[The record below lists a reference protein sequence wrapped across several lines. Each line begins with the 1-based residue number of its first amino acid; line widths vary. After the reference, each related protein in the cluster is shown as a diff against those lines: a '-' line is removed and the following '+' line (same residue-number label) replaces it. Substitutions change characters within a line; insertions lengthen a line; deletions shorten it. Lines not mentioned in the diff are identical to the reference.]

1 MIFNPA
7 LWSSDIMKNGDLGG
21 TIERARLAG
30 RIAIISII
38 LSFLLSLVV
47 IVAGPATKW
56 AGMET
61 FTLALYPVLLAFIF
75 SICALLHST
84 FLRKTAEE
92 EQEKLILE
100 QRKSNV
106 NSILDVGED
115 VRFTA
120 RRTLE
125 NFNKYI
131 PSAVALIVFLLSVP
145 AFWYFW
151 RHSTLG
157 AADKAALVLTPKNPI
172 NLAFLCAISALFAYF
187 TGVFLVGQSRI
198 TEFRWLRPV
207 GSWLIGFAIVLSV
220 CAGSALFIN
229 YGKTGWAAPLT
240 KTLFWV
246 MAVLAAELLVSFVI
260 EFYRPRT
267 LDESRP
273 VYESRLL
280 AIFTEPGGVVRNI
293 SDSLDYQFGFQ
304 ISRTGIY
311 LVLRRAIIPALMVWG
326 LVLWL
331 FTCIAEVNPGEIGIR
346 EVFGAVNRETKPLDA
361 GIHFKLPWPCERIL
375 RVPVKSVQEV
385 TLGSVLTPGQNAKVI
400 LWTGDNYQ
408 HEDKFLVAVKQQGK
422 TGAQLA
428 SILEV
433 SLPVFYTADPEK
445 PFDYAFN
452 FDNVKDTLLVVG
464 QAEATRYFASTDF
477 ITDIS
482 SGREEVA
489 KTLFARIQDACDRIG
504 LGVKLVGINMHDA
517 HPPIGDGSPGGT
529 PDVAGAFQDVVC
541 AQEAAAEMI
550 SKADEY
556 RTTTVESAKAESTRI
571 LGAAESYKYDTA
583 SVALADASRF
593 ESQLKS
599 YSKLPGMFKL
609 RAYLDFLE
617 NDCKDIRKYVISN
630 EIDVRNLVLNLE
642 EKPSL
647 DLLNTDINLLTNPK

>member
-1 MIFNPA
+1 
-7 LWSSDIMKNGDLGG
+7 MKNGDLSG

-30 RIAIISII
+30 RIAIISLI
-38 LSFLLSLVV
+38 LSFLLALVV

-61 FTLALYPVLLAFIF
+61 FTLALYPVTLAFLF
-75 SICALLHST
+75 SLCALIHSV
-84 FLRKTAEE
+84 FLRKMAEE

-106 NSILDVGED
+106 NSILDISED

-120 RRTLE
+120 KRTLE
-125 NFNKYI
+125 NFNRYI
-131 PSAVALIVFLLSVP
+131 PSAISLLVFLLSIP

-157 AADKAALVLTPKNPI
+157 AADTASLALIPKNPI
-172 NLAFLCAISALFAYF
+172 NLAFLSAISALFAYF

-198 TEFRWLRPV
+198 SEFRYLRPA
-207 GSWLIGFAIVLSV
+207 GSWLICFAVVLFTSAV
-220 CAGSALFIN
+220 SALFIN

-240 KTLFWV
+240 KVFFWGL
-246 MAVLAAELLVSFVI
+246 AVLAAELLVSFII

-267 LDESRP
+267 LEEIRP

-311 LVLRRAIIPALMVWG
+311 LVLRKAIIPALMVWAA
-326 LVLWL
+326 VLWL
-331 FTCIAEVNPGEIGIR
+331 FTCITEVNPGEIGIR
-346 EVFGAVNRETKPLDA
+346 EVFGAVNRESAPLDA
-361 GIHFKLPWPCERIL
+361 GIHFKWPWPCERIL
-375 RVPVKSVQEV
+375 RVPVKNVQEA
-385 TLGSVLTPGQNAKVI
+385 TLGSVLNPGQNAKVI

-408 HEDKFLVAVKQQGK
+408 HENKFLVAVKQQGK

-433 SLPVFYTADPEK
+433 SLPVFYTADPDR

-452 FDNVKDTLLVVG
+452 FDNVQETLLAVG

-482 SGREEVA
+482 SGREQVA
-489 KTLFARIQDACDRIG
+489 VTLYDRIQKACDRIG
-504 LGVKLVGINMHDA
+504 LGIKLVGINMHDA
-517 HPPIGDGSPGGT
+517 HPPIGKGT
-529 PDVAGAFQDVVC
+529 GVNVAEAFQDVVC
-541 AQEAAAEMI
+541 AQEDAVEMI
-550 SKADEY
+550 SKANEY
-556 RTTTVESAKAESTRI
+556 SITTVESAKVESTRI
-571 LGAAESYKYDTA
+571 LGAAEAYKFDTA

-593 ESQLKS
+593 ESQLES
-599 YSKLPGMFKL
+599 YRHLPGMFKL
-609 RAYLDFLE
+609 RSYLDFLE
-617 NDCKDIRKYVISN
+617 NDCKDIRKYIISN

-647 DLLNTDINLLTNPK
+647 DLLNTDINLLTEEK

>member
-1 MIFNPA
+1 
-7 LWSSDIMKNGDLGG
+7 MKNGDLSG

-30 RIAIISII
+30 RIAIISLV
-38 LSFLLSLVV
+38 LSFILALVV

-61 FTLALYPVLLAFIF
+61 FTLALYPVTLAFLF
-75 SICALLHST
+75 SVCGIVHSA
-84 FLRKTAEE
+84 FLRKMAEE

-120 RRTLE
+120 KRTLE
-125 NFNKYI
+125 NYDKYI
-131 PSAVALIVFLLSVP
+131 PSAVSLLVFLLSIP

-157 AADKAALVLTPKNPI
+157 AAETATLILTPKNPI

-187 TGVFLVGQSRI
+187 TGVFLVGQSRVG
-198 TEFRWLRPV
+198 EFRCLRPA
-207 GSWLIGFAIVLSV
+207 GSWLVCFAAMLFVSAL
-220 CAGSALFIN
+220 SALFIN
-229 YGKTGWAAPLT
+229 YGKTGWTEPLT
-240 KTLFWV
+240 KVFFWIL
-246 MAVLAAELLVSFVI
+246 AVFAAELLVNFVI

-267 LDESRP
+267 PDEVRP

-311 LVLRRAIIPALMVWG
+311 LVLRKAIIPALMVWAA
-326 LVLWL
+326 VLWL
-331 FTCIAEVNPGEIGIR
+331 FTCISEVNPGEIGIR
-346 EVFGAVNRETKPLDA
+346 EVFGAVNRESKPLAA
-361 GIHFKLPWPCERIL
+361 GIHLKWPWPCERIL
-375 RVPVKSVQEV
+375 RVPVQNVQEA
-385 TLGSVLTPGQNAKVI
+385 TLGSVLTPGRNAKVI

-408 HEDKFLVAVKQQGK
+408 HENKFLVAVKQQGR

-433 SLPVFYTADPEK
+433 SLPVFYTADPEH

-452 FDNVKDTLLVVG
+452 FDDVKETLLAVG

-482 SGREEVA
+482 SGREQVA
-489 KTLFARIQDACDRIG
+489 VTLYDRIQKACDRIG
-504 LGVKLVGINMHDA
+504 LGIKLVGINMHDA
-517 HPPIGDGSPGGT
+517 HPPIANEGDGGV
-529 PDVAGAFQDVVC
+529 DVAGAFQDVVC
-541 AQEAAAEMI
+541 AQEDAVEMI
-550 SKADEY
+550 SKANEY
-556 RTTTVESAKAESTRI
+556 SITTVESAKVESTRI
-571 LGAAESYKYDTA
+571 LGAAEAYKYDTA

-593 ESQLKS
+593 ESQLES
-599 YSKLPGMFKL
+599 YRHLPGMFKL
-609 RAYLDFLE
+609 RSYLDFLE
-617 NDCKDIRKYVISN
+617 NDCKDIRKYIISN

>member
-1 MIFNPA
+1 
-7 LWSSDIMKNGDLGG
+7 MKNGDLSGI
-21 TIERARLAG
+21 IERARLAG
-30 RIAIISII
+30 RIAIVSLV
-38 LSFLLSLVV
+38 LSFILALVV

-61 FTLALYPVLLAFIF
+61 FTLALYPVTLAFLF
-75 SICALLHST
+75 SICAIAHSA
-84 FLRKTAEE
+84 FLRKMAEE

-106 NSILDVGED
+106 NSILDVSED

-120 RRTLE
+120 KRTLE

-131 PSAVALIVFLLSVP
+131 PSAISLLVFLLSIP

-157 AADKAALVLTPKNPI
+157 AAEPALLVLTPKNPI
-172 NLAFLCAISALFAYF
+172 NLAFLGAISALFAYF
-187 TGVFLVGQSRI
+187 TGVFLVGQSRVA
-198 TEFRWLRPV
+198 EFRCLRPV
-207 GSWLIGFAIVLSV
+207 GSWLICFAVVMFVSAI
-220 CAGSALFIN
+220 SALFIH

-240 KTLFWV
+240 KIFFWIL
-246 MAVLAAELLVSFVI
+246 AVFAAELLVNFII
-260 EFYRPRT
+260 EFYRPRS
-267 LDESRP
+267 LDEVRP

-311 LVLRRAIIPALMVWG
+311 LILRKAIVPALMVWAA
-326 LVLWL
+326 VLWL
-331 FTCIAEVNPGEIGIR
+331 FTCISEVNPGEIGIR
-346 EVFGAVNRETKPLDA
+346 EVFGAVNRESKPLPA
-361 GIHFKLPWPCERIL
+361 GIHLKWPWPCERIL
-375 RVPVKSVQEV
+375 RVPVQNVQEA
-385 TLGSVLTPGQNAKVI
+385 TLGSVLTPGRNAKVI

-408 HEDKFLVAVKQQGK
+408 HENKFLVAVKQQGK

-433 SLPVFYTADPEK
+433 SLPVFYTADPER

-452 FDNVKDTLLVVG
+452 FDNVKETLLAVG

-482 SGREEVA
+482 SGREQVA
-489 KTLFARIQDACDRIG
+489 VTLYDRIQKACDRMG
-504 LGVKLVGINMHDA
+504 LGIKLVGINMHDA
-517 HPPIGDGSPGGT
+517 HPPIGKEGT
-529 PDVAGAFQDVVC
+529 GAIDVAGAFQDVVC
-541 AQEAAAEMI
+541 AQEDAVEMI
-550 SKADEY
+550 SKANEY
-556 RTTTVESAKAESTRI
+556 AITTVESAKVESTRI
-571 LGAAESYKYDTA
+571 LGAAEAYKFDTA
-583 SVALADASRF
+583 SVALADSSRF
-593 ESQLKS
+593 ESQLES
-599 YSKLPGMFKL
+599 YRHLPGMFKL
-609 RAYLDFLE
+609 RSYLDFLE
-617 NDCKDIRKYVISN
+617 NDCKDIRKYIISS

>member
-1 MIFNPA
+1 
-7 LWSSDIMKNGDLGG
+7 MKNGDLSG
-21 TIERARLAG
+21 TIERAKLAG
-30 RIAIISII
+30 RIAIISLI
-38 LSFLLSLVV
+38 LSFLLALVV
-47 IVAGPATKW
+47 IVAGPAMKW

-61 FTLALYPVLLAFIF
+61 FTLSLYPVTLAFLF
-75 SICALLHST
+75 SLCALVHSV
-84 FLRKTAEE
+84 FLRKTGEE

-106 NSILDVGED
+106 NSILDVSED

-120 RRTLE
+120 KRTLE
-125 NFNKYI
+125 NYNRYI
-131 PSAVALIVFLLSVP
+131 PSAVSLLVFLVSIP

-157 AADKAALVLTPKNPI
+157 AADTASLALTPKNPI
-172 NLAFLCAISALFAYF
+172 NLAFLSAISALFAYF

-198 TEFRWLRPV
+198 AEFRYLRPA
-207 GSWLIGFAIVLSV
+207 GSWLICFAVVLFTSAV
-220 CAGSALFIN
+220 SALFIN

-240 KTLFWV
+240 KVFFWV
-246 MAVLAAELLVSFVI
+246 LAVLAAELLVSFII

-267 LDESRP
+267 LEEIRP

-311 LVLRRAIIPALMVWG
+311 LVLRKAIIPALMVWAA
-326 LVLWL
+326 VLWI
-331 FTCIAEVNPGEIGIR
+331 FTCITEVNPGEIGIR
-346 EVFGAVNRETKPLDA
+346 EVFGSVNRESAPLDA
-361 GIHFKLPWPCERIL
+361 GIHFKWPWPCERIL
-375 RVPVKSVQEV
+375 RVPVKNVQEA
-385 TLGSVLTPGQNAKVI
+385 TLGSVLNPSQNAKVI

-408 HEDKFLVAVKQQGK
+408 HENKFLVAVKQQGK

-433 SLPVFYTADPEK
+433 SLPVFYTADPEH

-452 FDNVKDTLLVVG
+452 FDNVKETLLAVG

-482 SGREEVA
+482 SGREQVA
-489 KTLFARIQDACDRIG
+489 VNLYDRIQKACDRIG
-504 LGVKLVGINMHDA
+504 LGIKLVGINMHDA
-517 HPPIGDGSPGGT
+517 HPPIGKGT
-529 PDVAGAFQDVVC
+529 GVNVAEAFQDVVC
-541 AQEAAAEMI
+541 AQEDAVEMI
-550 SKADEY
+550 SKANEY
-556 RTTTVESAKAESTRI
+556 SITTVESAKVESTRI
-571 LGAAESYKYDTA
+571 LGSAEAYKFDTA

-593 ESQLKS
+593 ESQLES
-599 YSKLPGMFKL
+599 YRHLPGMFKL
-609 RAYLDFLE
+609 RSYLDFLE
-617 NDCKDIRKYVISN
+617 NDCRDIRKYIISN

-647 DLLNTDINLLTNPK
+647 DLLNTDINLLTEEK

>member
-1 MIFNPA
+1 
-7 LWSSDIMKNGDLGG
+7 MKIGDLSG

-30 RIAIISII
+30 RIAIISLV
-38 LSFLLSLVV
+38 LSFILAVVV

-56 AGMET
+56 AGMEI
-61 FTLALYPVLLAFIF
+61 FTLSLYPVTLAFLF
-75 SICALLHST
+75 SVCALVHSA
-84 FLRKTAEE
+84 FLRKMAEE

-106 NSILDVGED
+106 NSILDVSED

-120 RRTLE
+120 KRTLE

-131 PSAVALIVFLLSVP
+131 PSAVSLLVFLLSVP

-151 RHSTLG
+151 KHSTLG
-157 AADKAALVLTPKNPI
+157 SADPATLVLTPKNPI
-172 NLAFLCAISALFAYF
+172 NLAFLGAISALFAYF

-198 TEFRWLRPV
+198 REFRYLRPV
-207 GSWLIGFAIVLSV
+207 GSWLICFAIVLFVSAV
-220 CAGSALFIN
+220 SALFIN
-229 YGKTGWAAPLT
+229 YGRTGWAAPLT
-240 KTLFWV
+240 RIFFWIL
-246 MAVLAAELLVSFVI
+246 AVFAAEHLVSFII

-267 LDESRP
+267 LEEVRP

-311 LVLRRAIIPALMVWG
+311 LVLRKAIVPALMVWAA
-326 LVLWL
+326 VLWL

-346 EVFGAVNRETKPLDA
+346 EVFGAVNRESAPLDA
-361 GIHFKLPWPCERIL
+361 GIHFKLPWPCEKIL
-375 RVPVKSVQEV
+375 RVPVKNVQEA
-385 TLGSVLTPGQNAKVI
+385 TLGSVLNAGRNAKVI

-408 HEDKFLVAVKQQGK
+408 HENKFLVAVKQQGK

-452 FDNVKDTLLVVG
+452 FDNVKETLVAVG

-482 SGREEVA
+482 SGREQVA
-489 KTLFARIQDACDRIG
+489 VNLYDRIQKACDRIG
-504 LGVKLVGINMHDA
+504 LGIKLVGINMHDA
-517 HPPIGDGSPGGT
+517 HPPIGSDEPGGAI
-529 PDVAGAFQDVVC
+529 DVAGAFQDVVC
-541 AQEAAAEMI
+541 AQEDAVKMI
-550 SKADEY
+550 SKANEY
-556 RTTTVESAKAESTRI
+556 SITTVESAKVEATRI
-571 LGAAESYKYDTA
+571 LGAAEAYKYDTA

-593 ESQLKS
+593 ESQLES
-599 YSKLPGMFKL
+599 YRHLPGMFKL
-609 RAYLDFLE
+609 RTYLDFLE
-617 NDCKDIRKYVISN
+617 NDCSDIRKYIISN

-647 DLLNTDINLLTNPK
+647 DLLNTDINLLTNPQ